1 VPRALTGAGES
12 VFVNCFFRKIAATVA
27 AISLAGCGTTS
38 TRDRTEFLD
47 RATTE
52 ANPVM
57 LPVRSMS
64 SFTPALACM
73 DKMLLAANV
82 RDVPIAVKNFVDGS
96 GKAGVATDQ
105 LVSSALSEMSVS
117 SGAFRVVEY
126 EVDQIKQDTVQAIG
140 QLLINTDMMVVT
152 PPRLYVYG
160 AIPYIDQGIGKDQKS
175 VGASAPRWSVGGG
188 RDIEAVTIALSMKLG
203 DFKSKQFLPGIHT
216 DNQITIGKASS
227 SADGD
232 GSIRKYGVTFNF
244 GRDYVNGNGAALRTL
259 TELGMVE
266 LVGKWA
272 NLPYWKC
279 IAVDQSK
286 PEFQRELYDW
296 YSRLPKPDL
305 NRLFQ
310 SGLHHAGY
318 YNGPIDGR
326 ESDEL
331 RDAVVRF
338 QMDKDL
344 PSLGFINFEA
354 YEKLI
359 AEYVR
364 VDSAGRFVRAD
375 WLQVMH
381 ANAKPDG
388 RLKQFLDS
396 KSSFT
401 PTEPKVKASAIDISV
416 TAAPRNRNVS
426 VGDALSMTISM
437 SRGGYL
443 RCFMQDASNVVQQIY
458 PNRYQPQSFIVARRP
473 VKLPHVNGEGNGYA
487 LPFEVPG
494 KERVICFASETDL
507 ATAVPLIAKS
517 LPLQP
522 ITQITSLEQLEY
534 TIAQTLGKGSVGMA
548 RLEFHVQPPAQTAQV
563 QATLPAAKK
572 K

>member
-1 VPRALTGAGES
+1 MNRLAQQLIGAVVS
-12 VFVNCFFRKIAATVA
+12 VA
-27 AISLAGCGTTS
+27 LAGCGTTS
-38 TRDRTEFLD
+38 TRDRTDFLD

-73 DKMLLAANV
+73 DKMLLAAGI
-82 RDVPIAVKNFVDGS
+82 RDVPIAVKTFIDGS
-96 GKAGVATDQ
+96 GKAGVASDQ
-105 LVSSALSEMSVS
+105 LVTSALSEMSVS
-117 SGAFRVVEY
+117 SGAFRIVEF
-126 EVDQIKQDTVQAIG
+126 EVDQLKQDSVQAIG
-140 QLLINTDMMVVT
+140 QLLINTDLMVVT

-160 AIPYIDQGIGKDQKS
+160 AIPYIDQGVGKDQKS
-175 VGASAPRWSVGGG
+175 AGVSAPRWSIGGG

-203 DFKSKQFLPGIHT
+203 DFKSKQFLPGVHT
-216 DNQITIGKASS
+216 DNQITVGKSSS

-259 TELGMVE
+259 AELGMVE

-286 PEFQRELYDW
+286 PEFQRELFEW
-296 YSRLPKPDL
+296 YTRLPKPDL

-310 SGLHHAGY
+310 SGLHQAGY

-326 ESDEL
+326 ENEEL

-338 QMDKDL
+338 QMDKGL

-364 VDSAGRFVRAD
+364 VDSAGKFVRAD
-375 WLQVMH
+375 WLKAMH

-396 KSSFT
+396 KSALA
-401 PTEPKVKASAIDISV
+401 PNEPKAKPNPIDIFV
-416 TAAPRNRNVS
+416 VATPRSRIVS
-426 VGDALSMTISM
+426 VGDALNMSITL
-437 SRGGYL
+437 SRGGHL
-443 RCFMQDASNVVQQIY
+443 RCFMQDANNIVQQIF
-458 PNRYQPQSFIVARRP
+458 PNRYQPQALIPARRA
-473 VKLPHVNGEGNGYA
+473 VKLPHVNAEGNGYA

-494 KERVICFASETDL
+494 KERVMCFASESDL
-507 ATAVPLIAKS
+507 AAAVPLIQRAQ
-517 LPLQP
+517 PLQP
-522 ITQITSLEQLEY
+522 MAQLGSLDQLE
-534 TIAQTLGKGSVGMA
+534 AAVHQAMGKGVVGIA
-548 RLEFHVQPPAQTAQV
+548 RLEFHVQAPPQTAQV
-563 QATLPAAKK
+563 MPPGAKR
-572 K
+572 

>member
-1 VPRALTGAGES
+1 MNRLAQQLIGALVS
-12 VFVNCFFRKIAATVA
+12 VA
-27 AISLAGCGTTS
+27 LAGCGTTT
-38 TRDRTEFLD
+38 TRDRTDFLD

-73 DKMLLAANV
+73 DKMLLAAGI
-82 RDVPIAVKNFVDGS
+82 RDVPIAVKTFIDGS
-96 GKAGVATDQ
+96 GKAGVASDQ

-117 SGAFRVVEY
+117 SSAFRIVEF
-126 EVDQIKQDTVQAIG
+126 EVDQLKQDSVQAIG
-140 QLLINTDMMVVT
+140 QLLINTDLMVVT

-160 AIPYIDQGIGKDQKS
+160 AIPYIDQGVGKDQKS
-175 VGASAPRWSVGGG
+175 AGASAPRWSIGGG

-203 DFKSKQFLPGIHT
+203 DFKSKQFLPGVHT
-216 DNQITIGKASS
+216 DNQITVGKSS
-227 SADGD
+227 TSADGD

-259 TELGMVE
+259 AELGMVE

-286 PEFQRELYDW
+286 PEFQRELHEW

-310 SGLHHAGY
+310 SGLHQAGY

-326 ESDEL
+326 ENDDL

-338 QMDKDL
+338 QMDKGL
-344 PSLGFINFEA
+344 PTLGFINFEA

-364 VDSAGRFVRAD
+364 VDSAGKFVRAD
-375 WLQVMH
+375 WLKAMH
-381 ANAKPDG
+381 ANARPDG

-396 KSSFT
+396 KSALT
-401 PTEPKVKASAIDISV
+401 PNEPKAKANPIDISV
-416 TAAPRNRNVS
+416 VATPRSRIVS
-426 VGDALSMTISM
+426 VGDALNMSITL
-437 SRGGYL
+437 SRGGHL
-443 RCFMQDASNVVQQIY
+443 RCFMQDANNVVQQIF
-458 PNRYQPQSFIVARRP
+458 PNRYQPQALTPARRP
-473 VKLPHVNGEGNGYA
+473 VKLPHLSAEGNGYA

-494 KERVICFASETDL
+494 KERVLCFASETDL
-507 ATAVPLIAKS
+507 AASVPLIQRVQ
-517 LPLQP
+517 PLQP
-522 ITQITSLEQLEY
+522 IAQVTSLDQLE
-534 TIAQTLGKGSVGMA
+534 TAISQAVGKGNVGVA
-548 RLEFHVQPPAQTAQV
+548 RLEFHVQAPP
-563 QATLPAAKK
+563 QAALAAPPVVKR
-572 K
+572 

>member
-1 VPRALTGAGES
+1 MNRLAQQLIGAVVS
-12 VFVNCFFRKIAATVA
+12 VA
-27 AISLAGCGTTS
+27 LAGCGTTS
-38 TRDRTEFLD
+38 TRDRTDFLD

-73 DKMLLAANV
+73 DKMLLAAGI
-82 RDVPIAVKNFVDGS
+82 RDVPIAVKTFIDGS
-96 GKAGVATDQ
+96 GKAGVASDQ

-117 SGAFRVVEY
+117 SSAFRIVEF
-126 EVDQIKQDTVQAIG
+126 EVDQLKQDSVQAIG
-140 QLLINTDMMVVT
+140 QLLINTDLMVVT

-160 AIPYIDQGIGKDQKS
+160 AIPYIDQGVGKDQKS
-175 VGASAPRWSVGGG
+175 AGASAPRWSIGGG

-203 DFKSKQFLPGIHT
+203 DFKSKQFLPGVHT
-216 DNQITIGKASS
+216 DNQITVGKSSS

-259 TELGMVE
+259 AELGMVE

-286 PEFQRELYDW
+286 PEFQRELHEW

-310 SGLHHAGY
+310 SGLHQAGY

-326 ESDEL
+326 ENDDL

-338 QMDKDL
+338 QMDKGL
-344 PSLGFINFEA
+344 PTLGFINFEA

-364 VDSAGRFVRAD
+364 VDSAGKFVRAD
-375 WLQVMH
+375 WLKVMH
-381 ANAKPDG
+381 ANARPDG

-396 KSSFT
+396 KSALT
-401 PTEPKVKASAIDISV
+401 PNEPKAKPNPIDVSV
-416 TAAPRNRNVS
+416 VATPRSRIVS
-426 VGDALSMTISM
+426 VGDALNMSITL
-437 SRGGYL
+437 SRGGHL
-443 RCFMQDASNVVQQIY
+443 RCFMQDANNVVQQIF
-458 PNRYQPQSFIVARRP
+458 PNRYQPQALIPARRP
-473 VKLPHVNGEGNGYA
+473 VKLPHLSAEGNGYA

-494 KERVICFASETDL
+494 KERVLCFASETDL
-507 ATAVPLIAKS
+507 AASVPLIQRAQ
-517 LPLQP
+517 PLQP
-522 ITQITSLEQLEY
+522 IAQVTSLDQLE
-534 TIAQTLGKGSVGMA
+534 TAISQAVGKGNVGMA
-548 RLEFHVQPPAQTAQV
+548 RLEFHVQAPPQAALAAPPAV
-563 QATLPAAKK
+563 KR
-572 K
+572 

>member
-1 VPRALTGAGES
+1 MNSLAQRIIGAVVS
-12 VFVNCFFRKIAATVA
+12 VA
-27 AISLAGCGTTS
+27 LAGCGTTS
-38 TRDRTEFLD
+38 TRDRTDFLD
-47 RATTE
+47 RASTE

-73 DKMLLAANV
+73 DKMLLSAGI
-82 RDVPIAVKNFVDGS
+82 RDVPIAVKAFVDGS
-96 GKAGVATDQ
+96 GKAGVASDQ

-117 SGAFRVVEY
+117 SGAFRIVEF
-126 EVDQIKQDTVQAIG
+126 EVDQLKQDTVQGI
-140 QLLINTDMMVVT
+140 QQILINTDLMVVT

-160 AIPYIDQGIGKDQKS
+160 AIPYIDQGVGKDQKS
-175 VGASAPRWSVGGG
+175 IGASAPRWSIGGG

-203 DFKSKQFLPGIHT
+203 DFKSKQFLPGVHT
-216 DNQITIGKASS
+216 DNQITVGKATTG
-227 SADGD
+227 ADGD

-259 TELGMVE
+259 AELGMVE

-286 PEFQRELYDW
+286 PEFQRELYEW
-296 YSRLPKPDL
+296 YSRLAKPDL

-310 SGLHHAGY
+310 SGLHQAGY

-326 ESDEL
+326 ENDEL

-338 QMDKDL
+338 QMDKGL
-344 PSLGFINFEA
+344 PTLGFINFEA

-364 VDSAGRFVRAD
+364 VDSAGKFVRAD
-375 WLQVMH
+375 WLKAMH

-396 KSSFT
+396 KSTLT
-401 PTEPKVKASAIDISV
+401 PNEPKVKPNPIELSV
-416 TAAPRNRNVS
+416 VATPRNRVVS
-426 VGDALSMTISM
+426 VGDALNMSITL
-437 SRGGYL
+437 SRGGHL
-443 RCFMQDASNVVQQIY
+443 RCFMQDANSVVQQIF
-458 PNRYQPQSFIVARRP
+458 PNRYQPQALIPARRP
-473 VKLPHVNGEGNGYA
+473 VKLPHVSAEGNGYA

-494 KERVICFASETDL
+494 KERIMCFASESDL
-507 ATAVPLIAKS
+507 AASVPLIQRS
-517 LPLQP
+517 QPLQP
-522 ITQITSLEQLEY
+522 MAQITSLDQVEAAIHQGM
-534 TIAQTLGKGSVGMA
+534 GKGNVGIA
-548 RLEFHVQPPAQTAQV
+548 RLEFHVQAPPQTAQV
-563 QATLPAAKK
+563 TPPGAKK
-572 K
+572 

>member
-1 VPRALTGAGES
+1 MNSLAQRIIGAVVS
-12 VFVNCFFRKIAATVA
+12 VA
-27 AISLAGCGTTS
+27 LAGCGTTS
-38 TRDRTEFLD
+38 TRDRTDFLD

-73 DKMLLAANV
+73 DKMLLAAGI
-82 RDVPIAVKNFVDGS
+82 RDVPIAVKTFIDGS
-96 GKAGVATDQ
+96 GKAGVASDQ

-126 EVDQIKQDTVQAIG
+126 EVDQLKQDTVQAIG
-140 QLLINTDMMVVT
+140 QLLINTDLMVVT

-160 AIPYIDQGIGKDQKS
+160 AIPYIDQGVGKDQKS
-175 VGASAPRWSVGGG
+175 IGASAPRWSVGGG

-203 DFKSKQFLPGIHT
+203 DFKSKQFLPGVHT
-216 DNQITIGKASS
+216 DNQITVGKATTG
-227 SADGD
+227 ADGD

-259 TELGMVE
+259 AELGMVE

-286 PEFQRELYDW
+286 PEFQRELYEW
-296 YSRLPKPDL
+296 YSRLAKPDL

-310 SGLHHAGY
+310 SGLHQAGY

-326 ESDEL
+326 ENDEL

-338 QMDKDL
+338 QMDKGL
-344 PSLGFINFEA
+344 PTLGFINFEA

-359 AEYVR
+359 ADYVR
-364 VDSAGRFVRAD
+364 VDSAGKFVRAD
-375 WLQVMH
+375 WLKAMH
-381 ANAKPDG
+381 ANARPDG

-396 KSSFT
+396 ESTLT
-401 PTEPKVKASAIDISV
+401 PNEPKVKPNPIELSV
-416 TAAPRNRNVS
+416 VATPRNRVVS
-426 VGDALSMTISM
+426 VGDALNMSITL
-437 SRGGYL
+437 SRGGHL
-443 RCFMQDASNVVQQIY
+443 RCFMQDANNAVQQIF
-458 PNRYQPQSFIVARRP
+458 PNRYQPQSLTPARRP
-473 VKLPHVNGEGNGYA
+473 VKLPHVSAEGNGYA

-494 KERVICFASETDL
+494 KERIMCFASESDL
-507 ATAVPLIAKS
+507 AASVPLMQRS
-517 LPLQP
+517 QPLQP
-522 ITQITSLEQLEY
+522 MAQITSLDQVEAAIHQGM
-534 TIAQTLGKGSVGMA
+534 GKGNVGIA
-548 RLEFHVQPPAQTAQV
+548 RLEFHVQAPPQTAQV
-563 QATLPAAKK
+563 TPPGVKK
-572 K
+572 